1 MDASVVFVPLR
12 RGLAALPRARD
23 TMRCIQNHS
32 GQTEE
37 SMKTFKSAV
46 GFAALSLLLV
56 APGAAAQ
63 SDYPNRP
70 IRIIVAFPPGASTDI
85 VARLV
90 AGQLGEALGQ
100 NVVVENR
107 PGAGGNIG
115 SQVAKK
121 ANPDGYTLLMNSS
134 AMAVNV
140 SLYKSPGYSMADF
153 VPVLQGPTTPN
164 LIMANSAF
172 KPNTLQEIIA
182 YARSNPL
189 NYGSSGTGTTPHLNM
204 EMIFRSLAK
213 VPVTHV
219 PYTPP
224 TAAAAIAGN
233 QVPVGCTTIPPAVP
247 HLQSGRVKPIAVTTA
262 ARSPLLPNVPTVA
275 ESGFPGFDDHT
286 WFSFFAP
293 AGTPPAI
300 VNRLNKEMNRILQS
314 PGIKAKLDAQS
325 LVFTPNTPQQ
335 FAAALKIEVARY
347 AKMVK
352 ESGARVE

>member
-1 MDASVVFVPLR
+1 MNCYFRLLTFAFLL
-12 RGLAALPRARD
+12 GALAA
-23 TMRCIQNHS
+23 
-32 GQTEE
+32 
-37 SMKTFKSAV
+37 SA
-46 GFAALSLLLV
+46 S
-56 APGAAAQ
+56 AQ
-63 SDYPNRP
+63 YPDRP

-90 AGQLGEALGQ
+90 GAKLTEALGQ
-100 NVVVENR
+100 NVVIENR

-115 SQVAKK
+115 SQAARK

-140 SLYKSPGYSMADF
+140 SLYKTPGYAMADF

-164 LIMANSAF
+164 LIMAHSSF
-172 KPNTLQEIIA
+172 KPGTLQEIIA
-182 YARSNPL
+182 YARANKL
-189 NYGSSGTGTTPHLNM
+189 NYGSSGTGTTPHLDM

-213 VPVTHV
+213 VDVTHV

-233 QVPVGCTTIPPAVP
+233 QVPIGCTTVPPAVP
-247 HLQSGRVKPIAVTTA
+247 HLQAGRIKPIAVSTA
-262 ARSPLLPNVPTVA
+262 ARSTLLPNVPTVA

-300 VNRLNKEMNRILQS
+300 VARLNKEMVRILQL
-314 PGIKAKLDAQS
+314 PDVKRNLDSQS
-325 LVFTPNTPQQ
+325 LLFTPSTPQQ
-335 FAAALKIEVARY
+335 FAAALKVEVARY
-347 AKMVK
+347 SKMVK
-352 ESGARVE
+352 ESGARAD

>member
-1 MDASVVFVPLR
+1 MTIVHRILCVVL
-12 RGLAALPRARD
+12 LA
-23 TMRCIQNHS
+23 
-32 GQTEE
+32 
-37 SMKTFKSAV
+37 
-46 GFAALSLLLV
+46 V
-56 APGAAAQ
+56 APAAAFAQ
-63 SDYPNRP
+63 AGYPDRP

-90 AGQLGEALGQ
+90 GAKLGETLGQ
-100 NVVVENR
+100 NVVIENR

-115 SQVAKK
+115 AATAKR

-140 SLYKSPGYSMADF
+140 SLYRTPGFSMADF
-153 VPVLQGPTTPN
+153 MPVLQGPTTPN
-164 LIMANSAF
+164 LIMAHTSF

-182 YARSNPL
+182 YARTNKL
-189 NYGSSGTGTTPHLNM
+189 NYGSSGTGTTPHLDM

-213 VPVTHV
+213 VDVTHV

-247 HLQSGRVKPIAVTTA
+247 HLDAKRVKPIAVSTIK
-262 ARSPLLPNVPTVA
+262 RSPLLPSVPTVA

-293 AGTPPAI
+293 AGTPPA
-300 VNRLNKEMNRILQS
+300 VVARLNKEMNRILQL
-314 PGIKAKLDAQS
+314 PDVKGKLDAQS
-325 LVFTPNTPQQ
+325 LVFQPNTPQQ
-335 FAAALKIEVARY
+335 FAAAIKLEVARY

-352 ESGARVE
+352 DSGARVD